1 MAEFEAYA
9 LRQKKSYDASIDE
22 VETLR
27 KKHEAL
33 MGQLSEADDKVRE
46 LNRPKVHESFAVTK
60 LTDELLEEYV
70 EDIEVHPGNG
80 CQDQLEVNNVS
91 EGLVRDGR
99 PFLIFWLFKW

>member
-1 MAEFEAYA
+1 
-9 LRQKKSYDASIDE
+9 
-22 VETLR
+22 
-27 KKHEAL
+27 

-46 LNRPKVHESFAVTK
+46 LNRLKVHESFAVTK

-70 EDIEVHPGNG
+70 EDIEVHPGNE